1 MLHVAYRCLTRTAGR
16 RLLDIMAP
24 REPQPRPL
32 PKPQPEPIIPP
43 DPPPDPPDAV
53 PPPSTK
59 PAAPAKR
66 GGRDKTRESHPDFG
80 DIRRIPRKS
89 EPPIITGRRSRDNFA
104 HSVGSAAWGGYDLLH
119 IHDR

>member
-1 MLHVAYRCLTRTAGR
+1 
-16 RLLDIMAP
+16 MAP

-32 PKPQPEPIIPP
+32 PTAPKPPIIPP
-43 DPPPDPPDAV
+43 DPPPDPPDVA

-59 PAAPAKR
+59 PAEPTKR
-66 GGRDKTRESHPDFG
+66 GRRDKTRESHPDFG
-80 DIRRIPRKS
+80 DVRHLPPRPD
-89 EPPIITGRRSRDNFA
+89 PPIITGRRSRDNFV